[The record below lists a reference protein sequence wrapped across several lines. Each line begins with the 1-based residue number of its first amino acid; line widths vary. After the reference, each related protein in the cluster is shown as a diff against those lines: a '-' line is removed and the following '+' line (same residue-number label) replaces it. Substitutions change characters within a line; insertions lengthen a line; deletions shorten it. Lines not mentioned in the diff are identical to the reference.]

1 MSQVERPDEPPRSD
15 LLKREPL
22 GVSVFPLVERVV
34 GDRGTPDLDAGAPR
48 GLILP
53 ARHADQAAAAAV
65 AQGAGLDEAGLTRAG
80 RAEAVHRG
88 DQVLFL
94 ARLGSVD
101 MWMIIWLLP
110 SSASLGLA
118 GLPLPTSLLDQLVQL
133 PQRVRLEPVGALAL
147 AQFPG
152 LPRRAFQQRRAAGGG
167 STLLERTA
175 RK

>member
-1 MSQVERPDEPPRSD
+1 MS
-15 LLKREPL
+15 
-22 GVSVFPLVERVV
+22 
-34 GDRGTPDLDAGAPR
+34 
-48 GLILP
+48 
-53 ARHADQAAAAAV
+53 RHADQAAAAAV

-110 SSASLGLA
+110 SGASLGLA

-133 PQRVRLEPVGALAL
+133 PQRVRLDAAGTHGAEDQGTARER
-147 AQFPG
+147 AR
-152 LPRRAFQQRRAAGGG
+152 LPARAGRAAAAGRVGREGSSGAGGR
-167 STLLERTA
+167 LA
-175 RK
+175 RAMHQRGAAR

>member
-22 GVSVFPLVERVV
+22 GVGVFPLVERVV
-34 GDRGTPDLDAGAPR
+34 GDRGTHGLDAGEPR
-48 GLILP
+48 GIILP
-53 ARHADQAAAAAV
+53 ARHDDQAAAAAV
-65 AQGAGLDEAGLTRAG
+65 AQGAGLDEAGLT

-110 SSASLGLA
+110 
-118 GLPLPTSLLDQLVQL
+118 
-133 PQRVRLEPVGALAL
+133 
-147 AQFPG
+147 
-152 LPRRAFQQRRAAGGG
+152 
-167 STLLERTA
+167 
-175 RK
+175 